1 MSDITNTPG
10 LEPATPSDDHNPSK
24 SLETPKNAPKETFY
38 TRQFGLLCLSS
49 FLFFCSF
56 SMILVELPAYLTKL
70 GGEAYKGYII
80 ALFTLAAGLSRPFS
94 GKLTDTIGRTPV
106 IMFGAVV
113 CFFSGFLYTWLIT
126 VFGFLFIRFIHGM
139 STGFT
144 PTGTAAYVADVVPAS
159 RRGEAMGIFGLIN
172 NIGPAIAP
180 ALGSLIVVYYPI
192 DYMFYCST
200 IFAALSLLLLSRLK
214 ETLPKEKRQPFRLS
228 LLKINPRKEIIEPR
242 VIAPAISFLLL
253 VVPFGIVLTIIPDF
267 SEHLGVFKSHFL
279 TVFTLSSLGIRF
291 VAGKVSDR
299 FGRVQVIKVG
309 SVVLFTAM
317 AIVGFATQGWMLLTG
332 AVFFG
337 IAVGIISPTAF
348 AWTIDL
354 SDDAGRGKALATLYI
369 ALEAGIGLGAI
380 FSAQIFNNNPQN
392 FPWAFWLGCG
402 TSLIA
407 FIYLQF
413 GLRKQDIV

>member
-1 MSDITNTPG
+1 MSNIPN
-10 LEPATPSDDHNPSK
+10 ASDSDPIVPLNDF
-24 SLETPKNAPKETFY
+24 NAQKTSSQPPKETFY

-56 SMILVELPAYLTKL
+56 SMILVELPAYLTQL

-80 ALFTLAAGLSRPFS
+80 ALFTLTAGLSRPFS

-106 IMFGAVV
+106 IIFGAVV
-113 CFFSGFLYTWLIT
+113 CVFSGFLYTWLLT

-172 NIGPAIAP
+172 NIGPALAP
-180 ALGSLIVVYYPI
+180 ALGSFIVLYYPI
-192 DYMFYCST
+192 DYMFYCSAL
-200 IFAALSLLLLSRLK
+200 FAALSLLLLSRLK
-214 ETLPKEKRQPFRLS
+214 ETLPQEKRQPFRLS

-309 SVVLFTAM
+309 SVVLFIAM
-317 AIVGFATQGWMLLTG
+317 ATVGFATSGLILLTG

-369 ALEAGIGLGAI
+369 ALEVGIGLGAI
-380 FSAQIFNNNPQN
+380 FSAQIFANNPQN
-392 FPWAFWLGCG
+392 FPWAFWMGCG
-402 TSLIA
+402 TSLAA
-407 FIYLQF
+407 FVYLQF
-413 GLRKQDIV
+413 GLRKQDFV

>member
-10 LEPATPSDDHNPSK
+10 LESATPSDDHNPSK

-126 VFGFLFIRFIHGM
+126 IFGFLFIRFIHGM

-192 DYMFYCST
+192 DYMFYCTT
-200 IFAALSLLLLSRLK
+200 IFAALSLLL
-214 ETLPKEKRQPFRLS
+214 
-228 LLKINPRKEIIEPR
+228 
-242 VIAPAISFLLL
+242 
-253 VVPFGIVLTIIPDF
+253 
-267 SEHLGVFKSHFL
+267 
-279 TVFTLSSLGIRF
+279 
-291 VAGKVSDR
+291 
-299 FGRVQVIKVG
+299 
-309 SVVLFTAM
+309 
-317 AIVGFATQGWMLLTG
+317 
-332 AVFFG
+332 
-337 IAVGIISPTAF
+337 
-348 AWTIDL
+348 
-354 SDDAGRGKALATLYI
+354 
-369 ALEAGIGLGAI
+369 
-380 FSAQIFNNNPQN
+380 
-392 FPWAFWLGCG
+392 
-402 TSLIA
+402 
-407 FIYLQF
+407 
-413 GLRKQDIV
+413 

>member
-1 MSDITNTPG
+1 MQDTKKTSEDQSTFSANAHITN
-10 LEPATPSDDHNPSK
+10 
-24 SLETPKNAPKETFY
+24 APQKEAKKETFY

-56 SMILVELPAYLTKL
+56 SMILVELPAYLDKL
-70 GGEAYKGYII
+70 GGGQHKGLII

-106 IMFGAVV
+106 IMFGAIV
-113 CFFSGFLYTWLIT
+113 CVFAGFFYTILVT
-126 VFGFLFIRFIHGM
+126 VMGFLFIRFIHGM

-172 NIGPAIAP
+172 NIGPALAP
-180 ALGSLIVVYYPI
+180 ALGSLIVLYYPI
-192 DYMFYCST
+192 DYMFYCSAG
-200 IFAALSLLLLSRLK
+200 FAVLSLLLLSRLK
-214 ETLPKEKRQPFRLS
+214 ETLPKEKRQPFSLRL
-228 LLKINPRKEIIEPR
+228 LAINPRNEIVEPR

-291 VAGKVSDR
+291 AAGKISDR

-309 SVVLFTAM
+309 AVILFLAM
-317 AIVGFATQGWMLLTG
+317 GTVGFANSGWMLLTG
-332 AVFFG
+332 AVLFG

-354 SDDAGRGKALATLYI
+354 SDDEGRGRALATLYI
-369 ALEAGIGLGAI
+369 ALELGIGLGAYYSAKI
-380 FSAQIFNNNPQN
+380 FDNNPAN
-392 FPWAFWLGCG
+392 FKWAFWMGCV
-402 TSLIA
+402 TSAIA
-407 FIYLQF
+407 FAYMLF
-413 GLRKQDIV
+413 GLRKRDIV